1 MPMPRFGAS
10 SPNRD
15 TTGDIGAM
23 ALYAGRSVGSVDRVM
38 TAAEVVDEL
47 SAAFR

>member
-1 MPMPRFGAS
+1 MVRFGAG

-23 ALYAGRSVGSVDRVM
+23 ALYAGRSVGYVDRVM
-38 TAAEVVDEL
+38 TAAEVVAEL
-47 SAAFR
+47 SAGFI